1 MKALLLNY
9 WDRLRSS
16 FWFVPAAMA
25 CLAAALALSAVAIDE
40 AAGDDWLQRLGWG
53 YSGGAEGASLLLGTV
68 AGSMI
73 AIAGTV
79 FSMTLVAMSLASSQ
93 LGPRLLRNFMRDTAN
108 QVVLG
113 TFVATFVYS
122 LLVLRTIRRADEV
135 AFVPHLSVSI
145 GVLLAMVSIGV
156 LIYFIHH
163 VSVSIQADEV
173 IAHVGRELE
182 DGIDRLFP
190 GHLGQPGGETSDP
203 PNPAGLPAVF
213 AREARPVGAAEDGYL
228 QLIDGDALMALASR
242 ADLLLQ
248 LERRPGHYLV
258 KGQTMVMVW
267 PGDRVTDALVDQ
279 LNDAFVFGNQR
290 TATQD
295 VEFSLHQLVE
305 IAVRALS
312 PGINDP
318 FTAIACVDR
327 LGSALCR
334 LARRDALAAQTARR
348 RLRPGEPTHAAAGP
362 TLASRAGPSA
372 LAYPPMAGSA
382 GGRRGC
388 GRPGAAGFHP
398 RAPVRLAVSRQRRVA
413 GQRKR
418 EPSCRHA
425 ACRPKHRRVAR
436 GSRRQIPPAAPE
448 WHRRRAVRRHGRLR
462 RGGAAGAVKL
472 TRDPG
477 AAWPTVCVRWRTDKR
492 PFAAPTRTM
501 SIPSS
506 AIYDYI
512 VRELAPT
519 EHEPDEAPITI
530 VCEPLSG
537 AEGSGPRGKIS
548 MRLKAGT
555 TPEEARDIASS
566 LQAKAKGLCQLE
578 ASGDGAA

>member
-1 MKALLLNY
+1 MNALLLKY

-73 AIAGTV
+73 TIAGTV

-113 TFVATFVYS
+113 TFVATFVYC

-190 GHLGQPGGETSDP
+190 GRLGQPGSETSDS
-203 PNPAGLPAVF
+203 PNTAELPTAF

-258 KGQTMVMVW
+258 NGQTMVMVW

-334 LARRDALAAQTARR
+334 LARRDAPSPLRYDDEG
-348 RLRPGEPTHAAAGP
+348 RLRLVAPGSTFAGMVDAAFNQIRQSARSNPAVAIRMLDVIAQIAGHVQHKRDAACLQRHAGMIA
-362 TLASRAGPSA
+362 
-372 LAYPPMAGSA
+372 
-382 GGRRGC
+382 RGA
-388 GRPGAAGFHP
+388 REAVPEADD
-398 RAPVRLAVSRQRRVA
+398 RLAV
-413 GQRKR
+413 
-418 EPSCRHA
+418 
-425 ACRPKHRRVAR
+425 
-436 GSRRQIPPAAPE
+436 
-448 WHRRRAVRRHGRLR
+448 
-462 RGGAAGAVKL
+462 
-472 TRDPG
+472 
-477 AAWPTVCVRWRTDKR
+477 
-492 PFAAPTRTM
+492 
-501 SIPSS
+501 
-506 AIYDYI
+506 
-512 VRELAPT
+512 
-519 EHEPDEAPITI
+519 
-530 VCEPLSG
+530 
-537 AEGSGPRGKIS
+537 
-548 MRLKAGT
+548 
-555 TPEEARDIASS
+555 
-566 LQAKAKGLCQLE
+566 E
-578 ASGDGAA
+578 ASFTAADRVLRSLHG